1 MSATLEAKLAFGG
14 APPPTLTPGN
24 YFNPQRP
31 GHGIFISQAS
41 GQQVVDWYT
50 FLEDGTPTWYVAQ
63 DIAPAASAGTWTSTL
78 YRVTWD
84 GGAGTPTPV
93 GDVTL
98 TATSADHLMFSWQLY
113 GQTGSEAMQLLAAPA
128 CVSAG
133 GNVNLNGEWYPPAQP
148 GYGFDALVLPS
159 QQFDAF
165 YMYDDTGNPRW
176 VVGSNGP
183 FAASSTV
190 PMVQSTGFCPLCA
203 FVAYTTQ
210 PAGDFTVKYS
220 NATQGHLT
228 TAITLSAPLSGAWNI
243 DQPIMRLT
251 GSPTC
256 P

>member
-1 MSATLEAKLAFGG
+1 
-14 APPPTLTPGN
+14 
-24 YFNPQRP
+24 
-31 GHGIFISQAS
+31 
-41 GQQVVDWYT
+41 VDWYT
-50 FLEDGTPTWYVAQ
+50 YLEDGTPTWYVAQ
-63 DIAPAASAGTWTSTL
+63 DIAPAAGVGTWTSTL

-93 GDVTL
+93 GNTTL
-98 TATSADHLMFSWQLY
+98 TATSADHLMFSWHLY
-113 GQTGSEAMQLLAAPA
+113 GQTGSEAMQLLAAPE

-133 GNVNLNGEWYPPAQP
+133 GNVNLNGEWYPQAQP

-203 FVAYTTQ
+203 YVPYTTQ